1 MQSLSSPVHVW
12 IYRNHKYIL
21 NDSLNDEI
29 DVINEYPV
37 KLLNLSGSLN
47 TISTILDTQYHL
59 LMSEK
64 ND

>member
-1 MQSLSSPVHVW
+1 MSMQW

-21 NDSLNDEI
+21 NYSLNEKI
-29 DVINEYPV
+29 GEINEYPM
-37 KLLNLSGSLN
+37 KLLKLSGSLN
-47 TISTILDTQYHL
+47 TTSTILDTQYNL